1 MTHKPA
7 VPRPKRDEGPLAE
20 DAKMGSKNAASKRR
34 MPAVNVLMSKALGL
48 ASLVDYQDGA
58 VVSKTIIKKQTGTVT
73 VFAFAKGEGLSTHSA
88 PFDALVQILDGE
100 ARITIAGKAIKVGEG
115 EMVIMPANKPHA
127 LKAIKPFK
135 MMLVMVKS

>member
-1 MTHKPA
+1 MSEKK
-7 VPRPKRDEGPLAE
+7 KR
-20 DAKMGSKNAASKRR
+20 S
-34 MPAVNVLMSKALGL
+34 AVNVLMSKALGL
-48 ASLVDYQDGA
+48 ASLVDYQVGA
-58 VVSKTIIKKQTGTVT
+58 VVSKTIIKKKTGTVT

-100 ARITIAGKAIKVGEG
+100 AKITIAGRNLKVGEG

-127 LKAIKPFK
+127 LKALKPFK